1 MAEKTSENKPK
12 GTQEKTASSREIKF
26 VRNKMNENITKSLS
40 NIVSSFKGDVVGTAF
55 PNHIKN
61 ALDKEFGEGWNVF
74 SGKHFSGV
82 CRYMEGHFAEFEVA
96 DNNIVVVFKSY
107 MPKK

>member
-12 GTQEKTASSREIKF
+12 GAQEKATSAQEIKF
-26 VRNKMNENITKSLS
+26 VRNKMNENLTKSLRS
-40 NIVSSFKGDVVGTAF
+40 IVSSFKGDVVGTAF
-55 PNHIKN
+55 PNYIKS
-61 ALDKEFGEGWNVF
+61 ALDKDFGEGWNVF

-82 CRYMEGHFAEFEVA
+82 CRYMEGHFAEFEIA